1 MQQTALNV
9 KSAVTFTK
17 CHFFIGVSFGMAI
30 RQGYQFPFCF
40 LLKDTVDD
48 DEKDSTL
55 YQTGCVFPGLVL

>member
-17 CHFFIGVSFGMAI
+17 SHFFIGVSFGMAI

-40 LLKDTVDD
+40 LLKDALND
-48 DEKDSTL
+48 DEKNLTL
-55 YQTGCVFPGLVL
+55 Y